1 MKKKCWKIIRRLL
14 LIAIM
19 IGIVI
24 TVPIVITG
32 YQMYKAAVEELP
44 VISKVEEIKSDESYV
59 AYDEI
64 SSTFLSQVVISE
76 DRKFFDHFGIN
87 ITSTA
92 RAFINNL
99 LAGAK
104 VEGGSSITQQ
114 LAKNMYFTFEKRY
127 ERKVAE
133 LFVAFELEKVYSKKE
148 ILELYCN
155 IAYFGE
161 GSYGIKEATL
171 HYYGKEPINITDE
184 EAAALVITL
193 KSPNNYNPNALKN
206 K

>member
-1 MKKKCWKIIRRLL
+1 MKIKYWKIIRRLL

-19 IGIVI
+19 IGIIV

-44 VISKVEEIKSDESYV
+44 VTSKVEEIKSDESYV
-59 AYDEI
+59 SYDEI

-133 LFVAFELEKVYSKKE
+133 LFVAFELEKAYSKKE

-161 GSYGIKEATL
+161 GSYGIKEATM
-171 HYYGKEPINITDE
+171 HYYGKEPIDITDE

-193 KSPNNYNPNALKN
+193 KSPNYYNPNALKN